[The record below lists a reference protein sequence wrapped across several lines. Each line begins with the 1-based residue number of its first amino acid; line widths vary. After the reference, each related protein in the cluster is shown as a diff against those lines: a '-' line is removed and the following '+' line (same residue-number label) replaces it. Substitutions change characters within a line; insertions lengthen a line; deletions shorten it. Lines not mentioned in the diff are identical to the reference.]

1 MYSPPS
7 SNGVYDSSANPTASA
22 DEFCQERGWDYPV
35 GNPIIGSW
43 EDGKREGGVDYLQL
57 LSLDKNTK
65 LMYMNN
71 FIPQPNIGNRK

>member
-43 EDGKREGGVDYLQL
+43 EDGKREGGLRGWLGPTEGGGGGKFRGGGGIFKKSRPLQ
-57 LSLDKNTK
+57 
-65 LMYMNN
+65 
-71 FIPQPNIGNRK
+71 